1 MALLTWRKEYELG
14 LADVDHE
21 HRELIDVINRIHEQL
36 DADPRGGKALD
47 LLSDLYAQIASHF
60 ALEEQHMRA
69 IDYIELD
76 DHKADHER
84 LLDRI
89 RDLMDEFEDNVALDL
104 DAFGV
109 DLDAWFLVHF
119 STRDARFHR
128 ALN

>member
-1 MALLTWRKEYELG
+1 MALLIWRKEYELG

-21 HRELIDVINRIHEQL
+21 HRELIDAINRIHRQL
-36 DADPRGGKALD
+36 EIDPRGGKVLD

-69 IDYIELD
+69 LEYAEFD

-89 RDLMDEFEDNVALDL
+89 RDLMDEFEDNAAIDL
-104 DAFGV
+104 KAFGT

-119 STRDARFHR
+119 STRDARFHH
-128 ALN
+128 ALH

>member
-21 HRELIDVINRIHEQL
+21 HRELIDLINQIHQQL
-36 DADPRGGKALD
+36 DAGARGDAALD
-47 LLSDLYAQIASHF
+47 LLGELYAQIASHF
-60 ALEEQHMRA
+60 ALEEQHMRT
-69 IDYIELD
+69 IDYKELD

-89 RDLMDEFEDNVALDL
+89 RDLMDEYEDNATLDL
-104 DAFGV
+104 HAFGV

-128 ALN
+128 ALH